1 MNQNK
6 LTFQSENLVVDY
18 ISFKFQDL
26 EDCTKTKI
34 ADYLFKIGFNSYQES
49 GKLTKPIKEPILVNS
64 KNQFQVCFVGDNPYW
79 DGTLLHFSG
88 LNATQFYFFLKEQI
102 IDWTI
107 FSSAVL
113 SRFDL
118 YFERNYK
125 TTEKISG
132 REFLQNCQ
140 KNLKQANKN
149 SSLEKNRK
157 GWILKIGNRKSN
169 HYFRIYETKNSL
181 KFEHEMKGKVLQN
194 YHLLLGENRLE
205 EFEQKLSSHFLIS
218 FGKLVPLN
226 YSYLD
231 WLVLKLRPIRKQIF
245 IQSGLNSDYI
255 KSEILIDTRSFVMLL
270 QFLTYA
276 QHLDFEIES
285 LGGITYRQVTF
296 KVRDFLEFQNPT
308 VKPTN
313 YYQLEKIKNFLQQL
327 QTRVFLT
334 SFDDTYFQSL
344 VAIPQVKLEKSLKQK
359 YWIARVWLLEE
370 LFYYEYPFSFPNIF
384 QTKLTKDQLEVRF
397 KFIQVFSSV
406 NIEKVFFIQEFLS
419 SYPSVISN
427 QRKNN
432 IKKYFIKLV
441 QLFKEQDLI
450 EDNYKIISNG
460 HYYFTKEFNT
470 HDISEGFVIYEKLSI

>member
-6 LTFQSENLVVDY
+6 LTFQSKNLVVDY

-64 KNQFQVCFVGDNPYW
+64 KNQFQVCFVGDNSYW

-140 KNLKQANKN
+140 KNLKQTNKN

-194 YHLLLGENRLE
+194 YHLLLVENRLE
-205 EFEQKLSSHFLIS
+205 EFEQKLSI
-218 FGKLVPLN
+218 
-226 YSYLD
+226 
-231 WLVLKLRPIRKQIF
+231 
-245 IQSGLNSDYI
+245 
-255 KSEILIDTRSFVMLL
+255 
-270 QFLTYA
+270 
-276 QHLDFEIES
+276 
-285 LGGITYRQVTF
+285 
-296 KVRDFLEFQNPT
+296 
-308 VKPTN
+308 
-313 YYQLEKIKNFLQQL
+313 
-327 QTRVFLT
+327 
-334 SFDDTYFQSL
+334 
-344 VAIPQVKLEKSLKQK
+344 
-359 YWIARVWLLEE
+359 
-370 LFYYEYPFSFPNIF
+370 
-384 QTKLTKDQLEVRF
+384 
-397 KFIQVFSSV
+397 
-406 NIEKVFFIQEFLS
+406 
-419 SYPSVISN
+419 
-427 QRKNN
+427 
-432 IKKYFIKLV
+432 
-441 QLFKEQDLI
+441 
-450 EDNYKIISNG
+450 
-460 HYYFTKEFNT
+460 
-470 HDISEGFVIYEKLSI
+470 

>member
-1 MNQNK
+1 M
-6 LTFQSENLVVDY
+6 
-18 ISFKFQDL
+18 
-26 EDCTKTKI
+26 
-34 ADYLFKIGFNSYQES
+34 
-49 GKLTKPIKEPILVNS
+49 
-64 KNQFQVCFVGDNPYW
+64 
-79 DGTLLHFSG
+79 
-88 LNATQFYFFLKEQI
+88 KEQI

-140 KNLKQANKN
+140 KNLKQTNKN

-231 WLVLKLRPIRKQIF
+231 WLVLKLRPIRKQTF
-245 IQSGLNSDYI
+245 TQSGLNSDYI

>member
-1 MNQNK
+1 MSYIYLSPPGGKQMNQNK
-6 LTFQSENLVVDY
+6 LTFQFDNLVVDY

-49 GKLTKPIKEPILVNS
+49 GKLTKPIKEHILVNS
-64 KNQFQVCFVGDNPYW
+64 KNQFQVCFVGDNSYW

-140 KNLKQANKN
+140 KNLKQTNKN

-194 YHLLLGENRLE
+194 YHLLLVENRLE

-218 FGKLVPLN
+218 FGKWCLL
-226 YSYLD
+226 
-231 WLVLKLRPIRKQIF
+231 I
-245 IQSGLNSDYI
+245 
-255 KSEILIDTRSFVMLL
+255 ILI
-270 QFLTYA
+270 
-276 QHLDFEIES
+276 
-285 LGGITYRQVTF
+285 
-296 KVRDFLEFQNPT
+296 
-308 VKPTN
+308 
-313 YYQLEKIKNFLQQL
+313 
-327 QTRVFLT
+327 
-334 SFDDTYFQSL
+334 
-344 VAIPQVKLEKSLKQK
+344 
-359 YWIARVWLLEE
+359 
-370 LFYYEYPFSFPNIF
+370 
-384 QTKLTKDQLEVRF
+384 
-397 KFIQVFSSV
+397 
-406 NIEKVFFIQEFLS
+406 
-419 SYPSVISN
+419 
-427 QRKNN
+427 
-432 IKKYFIKLV
+432 
-441 QLFKEQDLI
+441 LI
-450 EDNYKIISNG
+450 G
-460 HYYFTKEFNT
+460 
-470 HDISEGFVIYEKLSI
+470 

>member
-64 KNQFQVCFVGDNPYW
+64 KNQFQVCFVGDNLYW

-140 KNLKQANKN
+140 KNLKQTNKN

-169 HYFRIYETKNSL
+169 NYFRIYETKNSL

-231 WLVLKLRPIRKQIF
+231 WLVLKLRLIRKETF

-276 QHLDFEIES
+276 
-285 LGGITYRQVTF
+285 
-296 KVRDFLEFQNPT
+296 
-308 VKPTN
+308 
-313 YYQLEKIKNFLQQL
+313 
-327 QTRVFLT
+327 
-334 SFDDTYFQSL
+334 
-344 VAIPQVKLEKSLKQK
+344 
-359 YWIARVWLLEE
+359 
-370 LFYYEYPFSFPNIF
+370 
-384 QTKLTKDQLEVRF
+384 
-397 KFIQVFSSV
+397 
-406 NIEKVFFIQEFLS
+406 
-419 SYPSVISN
+419 
-427 QRKNN
+427 
-432 IKKYFIKLV
+432 
-441 QLFKEQDLI
+441 
-450 EDNYKIISNG
+450 
-460 HYYFTKEFNT
+460 
-470 HDISEGFVIYEKLSI
+470 